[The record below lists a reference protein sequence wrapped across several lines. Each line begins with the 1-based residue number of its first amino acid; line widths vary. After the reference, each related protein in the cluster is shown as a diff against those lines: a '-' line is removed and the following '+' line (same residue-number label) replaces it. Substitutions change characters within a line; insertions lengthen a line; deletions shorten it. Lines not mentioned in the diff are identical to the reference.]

1 VSAHPCA
8 ISPHLANVQ
17 RGIKMSDAK
26 ENGIEIKKRNT
37 AWVITASAP
46 LLRPGLSISITVS
59 EKYVTEETAKLLS
72 KVREI
77 NEAG

>member
-1 VSAHPCA
+1 MEE
-8 ISPHLANVQ
+8 
-17 RGIKMSDAK
+17 K
-26 ENGIEIKKRNT
+26 GIEIKKRNT

-46 LLRPGLSISITVS
+46 LLRPGMSISITVS
-59 EKYVTEETAKLLS
+59 ERYVVEETAKLLA